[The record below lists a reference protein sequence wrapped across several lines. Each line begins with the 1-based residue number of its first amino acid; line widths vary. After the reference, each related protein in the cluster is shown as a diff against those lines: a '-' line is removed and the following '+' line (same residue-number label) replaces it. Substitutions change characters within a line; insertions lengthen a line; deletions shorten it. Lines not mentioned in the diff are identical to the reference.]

1 MQPKCFDG
9 YCNDYLHQHPAGL
22 KSHAVTLYEA
32 GKLGSSCIAELCS
45 DLASLE
51 GKKFEGV
58 LEEFASHA
66 FSLRCFLECLQ
77 SGGVSANEI
86 TDNAGEA
93 KTPRSSGHGIENAA
107 DHLAKVNVEGISDN
121 NHNELSEHD
130 HCAGD
135 LDNSDGLMGIYYHQ
149 LWLYR
154 KVQKAW

>member
-1 MQPKCFDG
+1 MM
-9 YCNDYLHQHPAGL
+9 
-22 KSHAVTLYEA
+22 SHSLRLENWVL
-32 GKLGSSCIAELCS
+32 
-45 DLASLE
+45 LALQSYVVIWLSLE

-58 LEEFASHA
+58 LEFASHA

-77 SGGVSANEI
+77 SGGVS
-86 TDNAGEA
+86 DNAGEA
-93 KTPRSSGHGIENAA
+93 KTPRSSGHGIDNAA